1 MQIFIYNFMC
11 NCVADNK
18 RVLLLGVG
26 GISMNQLAQAY
37 LKLGYEV
44 LGYDVHKSAITDKLK
59 SMGVKIAHKF
69 INHFLSVD
77 FCVATGAIKKD
88 NPYII
93 ELKKLKIPVI
103 DRSMALGKLLTNF
116 KCVIAVAGTHGK
128 STTSALI
135 YAILREAGKKV
146 SCHIGAEVALPR
158 FELEDDYVVVEACEY
173 NKSFLN
179 IYPDVAVVTNVE
191 PEHLDCYT
199 NFKNLQNAF
208 SIFLRR
214 AKKRFVLDE
223 QSTDFL
229 KKYKNI
235 NFIAKKSH
243 KSVLKGDYNQK
254 NISIAEYVCLNL
266 GINQNVID
274 AVVANFSGLPR
285 RYECIG
291 QYGKTKVY
299 IDYAHHP
306 TEVKSFISAFNEQY
320 KNPLV
325 VFQPH
330 TYSRTKNFF
339 EQFVEL
345 LSSQKNICVFKE
357 YPAREK
363 KTAGVDAKTLFEAV
377 KCKNKNCRY
386 LSSVQPLKKLALN
399 YDAIA
404 FVGAGDIE
412 KFAKQFVR

>member
-1 MQIFIYNFMC
+1 MNNF
-11 NCVADNK
+11 VVENK
-18 RVLLLGVG
+18 KVLLLGVG

-37 LKLGYEV
+37 LKLCYEV
-44 LGYDVHKSAITDKLK
+44 FGYDAHKSAVTDKLK
-59 SMGVKIAHKF
+59 SIGVKIAHKF

-93 ELKKLKIPVI
+93 ELKKLNIPVI
-103 DRSMALGKLLTNF
+103 DRSMALGSLLTNF

-135 YAILREAGKKV
+135 YEILKSAGKKV
-146 SCHIGAEVALPR
+146 SCHIGAEVESPR
-158 FELEDDYVVVEACEY
+158 FELGDDYVVVEACEY

-179 IYPDVAVVTNVE
+179 IYPDMAVVTNVE
-191 PEHLDCYT
+191 PEHLDCYID
-199 NFKNLQNAF
+199 FKNLQNAF
-208 SIFLRR
+208 STFLKR
-214 AKKRFVLDE
+214 AKKRFVFDE
-223 QSTDFL
+223 QSTNFL

-235 NFIAKKSH
+235 NFITKKPH
-243 KSVLKGDYNQK
+243 KSALKGEYNQK
-254 NISIAEYVCLNL
+254 NISIAECVCLNL
-266 GINQNVID
+266 GISQNIID
-274 AVVANFSGLPR
+274 AVIESFSGLPR
-285 RYECIG
+285 RYEYIG

-306 TEVKSFISAFNEQY
+306 TEVKSFISAFSEEY
-320 KNPLV
+320 KNSLV
-325 VFQPH
+325 IFQPH
-330 TYSRTKNFF
+330 TYSRTKMFF
-339 EQFVEL
+339 EEFVEL

-377 KCKNKNCRY
+377 KCKNKNCKY
-386 LSSVQPLKKLALN
+386 LSSIQPLKKLALN

>member
-1 MQIFIYNFMC
+1 MNNF
-11 NCVADNK
+11 VVENK
-18 RVLLLGVG
+18 KVLLLGVG

-44 LGYDVHKSAITDKLK
+44 FGYDAHKSAVTDKLK
-59 SMGVKIAHKF
+59 SIGVKIAHKF
-69 INHFLSVD
+69 INHFLDVD
-77 FCVATGAIKKD
+77 FCVATGAIKND
-88 NPYII
+88 NPYVI
-93 ELKKLKIPVI
+93 ELKKLKIPI
-103 DRSMALGKLLTNF
+103 MDRSVALGKLLTNF

-135 YAILREAGKKV
+135 YEILKSADKKV
-146 SCHIGAEVALPR
+146 SCHIGAEVESPR
-158 FELEDDYVVVEACEY
+158 FELGDDYVVVEACEY

-179 IYPDVAVVTNVE
+179 IYPDMAVVTNVE

-208 SIFLRR
+208 STFLKR
-214 AKKRFVLDE
+214 AKKRFVFDE
-223 QSTDFL
+223 QSTNFL

-235 NFIAKKSH
+235 NFITKKPH
-243 KSVLKGDYNQK
+243 KSVLKGEYNQK
-254 NISIAEYVCLNL
+254 NISIAECVCLNL
-266 GINQNVID
+266 GISQNIID
-274 AVVANFSGLPR
+274 AVVECFSGLPR
-285 RYECIG
+285 RYEYIG

-306 TEVKSFISAFNEQY
+306 TEVKSFISAFNEEY
-320 KNPLV
+320 KNSLV
-325 VFQPH
+325 IFQPH
-330 TYSRTKNFF
+330 TYSRTKMFF
-339 EQFVEL
+339 EEFVEL

-377 KCKNKNCRY
+377 KCKNKNCKY
-386 LSSVQPLKKLALN
+386 LSSIQPLKKLALN

>member
-1 MQIFIYNFMC
+1 MNNF
-11 NCVADNK
+11 VVENK
-18 RVLLLGVG
+18 KVLLLGVG

-44 LGYDVHKSAITDKLK
+44 FGYDAHKSAVTDKLK
-59 SMGVKIAHKF
+59 SIGVKIAHKF
-69 INHFLSVD
+69 INHFLDVD
-77 FCVATGAIKKD
+77 FCVATGAVKND
-88 NPYII
+88 NPYVI
-93 ELKKLKIPVI
+93 ELKKLKIPII
-103 DRSMALGKLLTNF
+103 DRSVALGKLLTNF

-135 YAILREAGKKV
+135 YEILKSAGKKV
-146 SCHIGAEVALPR
+146 SCHIGAEVESSR
-158 FELEDDYVVVEACEY
+158 FELGDDYVVVEACEY

-208 SIFLRR
+208 STFLKR
-214 AKKRFVLDE
+214 AKKRFVFDE
-223 QSTDFL
+223 QSTNFL

-235 NFIAKKSH
+235 NFITKNPH
-243 KSVLKGDYNQK
+243 KSALKGEYNQK
-254 NISIAEYVCLNL
+254 NISIAECVCLNL
-266 GINQNVID
+266 GISQNIID
-274 AVVANFSGLPR
+274 AVVECFSGLPR
-285 RYECIG
+285 RYEYIG
-291 QYGKTKVY
+291 QYVKTKVY

-325 VFQPH
+325 IFQPH
-330 TYSRTKNFF
+330 TYSRTKIFF
-339 EQFVEL
+339 EEFVEL

-377 KCKNKNCRY
+377 KCRNKNCRY
-386 LSSVQPLKKLALN
+386 LSSIQPIKKLALN

>member
-1 MQIFIYNFMC
+1 MNNF
-11 NCVADNK
+11 VVENK
-18 RVLLLGVG
+18 KVLLLGVG

-44 LGYDVHKSAITDKLK
+44 FGYDAHKSAVTDKLK
-59 SMGVKIAHKF
+59 SIGIKIAHKF
-69 INHFLSVD
+69 INHFLDVD
-77 FCVATGAIKKD
+77 FCVATGAIKND
-88 NPYII
+88 NPYVI
-93 ELKKLKIPVI
+93 ELKKLKIPII
-103 DRSMALGKLLTNF
+103 DRSVALGKLLTNF

-135 YAILREAGKKV
+135 YEILKSAGKKV
-146 SCHIGAEVALPR
+146 SCHIGAEVESPR
-158 FELEDDYVVVEACEY
+158 FELGDDYVVVEACEY

-179 IYPDVAVVTNVE
+179 IYPDMAVVTNVE

-208 SIFLRR
+208 STFLKR
-214 AKKRFVLDE
+214 AKKRFVFDE
-223 QSTDFL
+223 QSTIFL

-235 NFIAKKSH
+235 NFITKKSH
-243 KSVLKGDYNQK
+243 KSALKGEYNQK
-254 NISIAEYVCLNL
+254 NISIAECVCLNL
-266 GINQNVID
+266 GISQNVID
-274 AVVANFSGLPR
+274 AVIESFSGLPR
-285 RYECIG
+285 RYEYIG

-306 TEVKSFISAFNEQY
+306 TEVKSFISAFNEEY
-320 KNPLV
+320 KNSLV
-325 VFQPH
+325 IFQPH
-330 TYSRTKNFF
+330 TYSRTKMFF
-339 EQFVEL
+339 EEFVEL

-377 KCKNKNCRY
+377 KCKNKNCKY